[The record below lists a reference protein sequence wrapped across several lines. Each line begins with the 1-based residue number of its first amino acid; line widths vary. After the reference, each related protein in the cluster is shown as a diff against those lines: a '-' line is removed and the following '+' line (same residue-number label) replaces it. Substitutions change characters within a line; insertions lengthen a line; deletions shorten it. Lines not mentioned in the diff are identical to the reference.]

1 MKRRARPAVDAGLAL
16 EHMHIPREPPIA
28 VNVRSKTSGSGDAG
42 LDRPDLGDVRRRDGV
57 ARAPRMTVAVSE
69 RRVRTLR
76 EAPVHATDRPGLG
89 TALVV
94 RTNTDERHD
103 VVAHAAAGAWAAPEI
118 VTG

>member
-1 MKRRARPAVDAGLAL
+1 
-16 EHMHIPREPPIA
+16 
-28 VNVRSKTSGSGDAG
+28 
-42 LDRPDLGDVRRRDGV
+42 
-57 ARAPRMTVAVSE
+57 MTVAVSE

-103 VVAHAAAGAWAAPEI
+103 VVAHAATGAWAAPEI
-118 VTG
+118 VVG